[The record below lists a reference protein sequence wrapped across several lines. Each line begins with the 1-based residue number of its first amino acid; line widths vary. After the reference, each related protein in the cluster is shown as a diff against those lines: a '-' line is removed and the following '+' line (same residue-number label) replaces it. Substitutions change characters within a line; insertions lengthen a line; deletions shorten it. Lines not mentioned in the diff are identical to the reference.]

1 MGTGQEE
8 TGRTDLA
15 SRAPESSTG
24 RRLTSRPNTFLSAF
38 PLFALDFYNF
48 LAVFLPSV
56 QSLLPNGSRNK
67 KCVTSPFKLTGRSP
81 FFQHSRDF
89 PQEFYFVGQVNSA
102 IPNCPSNRQTFNNHN
117 ESKPKIHVSWEKI
130 KVFFRHCQIFPSP
143 AQIWAP
149 DWHHHDRKKL
159 KCSVFICH
167 IGLIENDLMALS
179 MPFSMFVVRNKSS

>member
-48 LAVFLPSV
+48 LAVFLASV
-56 QSLLPNGSRNK
+56 ELLLPNGSRNK

-102 IPNCPSNRQTFNNHN
+102 IPNCPSNRQTFGNHN
-117 ESKPKIHVSWEKI
+117 ESKPKISWEKNQS
-130 KVFFRHCQIFPSP
+130 FFP
-143 AQIWAP
+143 
-149 DWHHHDRKKL
+149 
-159 KCSVFICH
+159 
-167 IGLIENDLMALS
+167 ALS
-179 MPFSMFVVRNKSS
+179 NFSFPCTNMSTRLAPWWSKKAEVLCIHMSHRTDWKWFDGIEYAI